1 MKLKIAKFQK
11 AYNKEKFNCSEVS
24 LNNYIKSQAS
34 KDIKKKLSVCFV
46 LLEEGLV
53 KGYYTLS
60 SSSIPLDSV
69 PTKYA
74 KRFPKSYHNIPV
86 TLLGRLAV
94 DDSLKGKGYGQS
106 LLFDALKRSNEIA
119 KESIAS
125 IAVIVDPINENAIDF
140 YNNYGFVS
148 IPDTGKMF
156 LPMITIEKLI
166 V

>member
-1 MKLKIAKFQK
+1 MKLKIAQFKK
-11 AYNKEKFNCSEVS
+11 TYNKEKFNCSESS
-24 LNNYIKSQAS
+24 LNNYIKTQAS
-34 KDIKKKLSVCFV
+34 QDIKKNLSVCFV
-46 LLEEGLV
+46 LLEDVLI

-60 SSSIPLDSV
+60 ASSIPLDSV

-74 KRFPKSYHNIPV
+74 KRFPRSYSNIPV
-86 TLLGRLAV
+86 TLLGRLAI
-94 DDSLKGKGYGQS
+94 DESLKGKGYGQS
-106 LLFDALKRSNEIA
+106 LLFDALKRSYEVA

-140 YNNYGFVS
+140 YKKYGFII

-156 LPMITIEKLI
+156 LPMSTIEKLT